1 MNTQQKLELIEK
13 RVIELIEEN
22 KKLKEEVRQLKEK

>member
-13 RVIELIEEN
+13 EVIKLIEEN
-22 KKLKEEVRQLKEK
+22 KKLKKEIEKF